1 MWLILVDAMSVALAL
16 TSVLTFAVAF
26 ALCANVVAEH
36 GAKYKILF
44 GRELVQWTC
53 DDEPNGLQ
61 TLAPPEIHVQVLLAS
76 GLEHIRDTLTFQ
88 PFNGQFTIF
97 LITGEEHHLA
107 HALIQFVDVVHQ
119 YLHLRG
125 NRCCRFHFIRFKF
138 DGKGTVK
145 K

>member
-1 MWLILVDAMSVALAL
+1 MWLILFDALVVAFTL
-16 TSVLTFAVAF
+16 TIPF
-26 ALCANVVAEH
+26 ALCAEVVAEH
-36 GAKYKILF
+36 GTEDKVLF
-44 GRELVQWTC
+44 GCELVQRTG
-53 DDEPNGLQ
+53 DDEPDGFQ
-61 TLAPPEIHVQVLLAS
+61 TFATPEIHVQVLLTS